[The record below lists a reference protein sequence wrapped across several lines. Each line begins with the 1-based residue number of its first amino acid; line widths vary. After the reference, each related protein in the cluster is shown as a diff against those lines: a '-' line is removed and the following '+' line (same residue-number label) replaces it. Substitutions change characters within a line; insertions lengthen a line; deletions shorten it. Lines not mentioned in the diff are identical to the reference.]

1 MLIEE
6 LYELKGYKLETLY
19 LAVSLA
25 DWYLAER
32 FAKGDELPCLLT
44 LSVIALLMAAKIEE
58 PISPCV
64 SRMIDLLLEK
74 HKVLLKKKDVLDMEE
89 DIIRKLDFNLRKV
102 SSI

>member
-1 MLIEE
+1 MSE
-6 LYELKGYKLETLY
+6 LFSKG
-19 LAVSLA
+19 
-25 DWYLAER
+25 
-32 FAKGDELPCLLT
+32 GDLPCLLT
-44 LSVIALLMAAKIEE
+44 LSVIVLLMAAKIEE